1 MSLNGRGGQCF
12 LFPLTHGWWQM
23 PSGGGSSSGKK
34 TTGSG
39 GVNLFGLLSCVL
51 NHKEGGCKGVP
62 CRCRVPSS
70 RADEEQ
76 QVKRQV
82 GRAATIE
89 AFFIC
94 PCFALLCSFVPPF
107 HLCFTL
113 LCVAFRS
120 FFALLDIRL
129 CFFSLLPVAFVFPL
143 FQLVFN
149 LDVLCWSFASI
160 SLSDSVTQCC
170 SLCVPA
176 VLSAGFCFPFLR
188 LAFAYCCSF

>member
-1 MSLNGRGGQCF
+1 MLLNGRGGQCF
-12 LFPLTHGWWQM
+12 LFPLPHGWWQM

-76 QVKRQV
+76 QMKRQV

-94 PCFALLCSFVPPF
+94 PCFALLFCSSFSP
-107 HLCFTL
+107 LLRIALRCFL
-113 LCVAFRS
+113 VC
-120 FFALLDIRL
+120 FALLYFLL

-149 LDVLCWSFASI
+149 LDVLC
-160 SLSDSVTQCC
+160 
-170 SLCVPA
+170 
-176 VLSAGFCFPFLR
+176 
-188 LAFAYCCSF
+188 

>member
-1 MSLNGRGGQCF
+1 MLLNGRGGQCF
-12 LFPLTHGWWQM
+12 LFPLPHGWWQM

-76 QVKRQV
+76 QMKRQV
-82 GRAATIE
+82 GRAARIE

-94 PCFALLCSFVPPF
+94 PCFALLCSALLFF
-107 HLCFTL
+107 LFTSASH
-113 LCVAFRS
+113 C
-120 FFALLDIRL
+120 FALLSGLL
-129 CFFSLLPVAFVFPL
+129 CFALFPTLLLLSSSRCFRVSSFSV
-143 FQLVFN
+143 
-149 LDVLCWSFASI
+149 
-160 SLSDSVTQCC
+160 
-170 SLCVPA
+170 
-176 VLSAGFCFPFLR
+176 GF
-188 LAFAYCCSF
+188 

>member
-1 MSLNGRGGQCF
+1 MLLNGRGGQCF

-34 TTGSG
+34 TTGSR

-113 LCVAFRS
+113 LCVAFWLS
-120 FFALLDIRL
+120 LLCLISYSAASLFFPLLSCFL
-129 CFFSLLPVAFVFPL
+129 FFSWLLIWMSFVDLLLPFL
-143 FQLVFN
+143 FLTV
-149 LDVLCWSFASI
+149 
-160 SLSDSVTQCC
+160 
-170 SLCVPA
+170 
-176 VLSAGFCFPFLR
+176 
-188 LAFAYCCSF
+188 

>member
-1 MSLNGRGGQCF
+1 MLLNGRGGQCF

-76 QVKRQV
+76 QMKRQV
-82 GRAATIE
+82 GRAARIE

-94 PCFALLCSFVPPF
+94 PCFALLCSFVCMCVQSVMNCCLNAPRYLKMSGACVRPAM
-107 HLCFTL
+107 L
-113 LCVAFRS
+113 LRCVSRGS
-120 FFALLDIRL
+120 LW
-129 CFFSLLPVAFVFPL
+129 FSHPLP
-143 FQLVFN
+143 
-149 LDVLCWSFASI
+149 
-160 SLSDSVTQCC
+160 
-170 SLCVPA
+170 
-176 VLSAGFCFPFLR
+176 
-188 LAFAYCCSF
+188 